1 MSRFES
7 LLWAARWLM
16 LAPVVALLVG
26 AVYFAALALED
37 IYLGLLA
44 HGTEAVVNM
53 IRAVDASLLAAV
65 FVIFALGLY
74 ELFIA
79 PLEVKNAV
87 FSRVLEV
94 VSLDDLKAKLGK
106 VVVMLLIVKF
116 FEHVQLT
123 KIEGPVEMAV
133 FAGSIFM
140 LAAALWLIREREG

>member
-74 ELFIA
+74 ELFIS

-133 FAGSIFM
+133 FAGSILM

>member
-133 FAGSIFM
+133 FAGSILL

>member
-1 MSRFES
+1 
-7 LLWAARWLM
+7 M

-26 AVYFAALALED
+26 AVYFAVLALED

-79 PLEVKNAV
+79 PLEIKNAV

-94 VSLDDLKAKLGK
+94 VSLEDLKAKLGK

-123 KIEGPVEMAV
+123 KIEGPIEMAV
-133 FAGSIFM
+133 FAGSILL
-140 LAAALWLIREREG
+140 LALALWLIRE

>member
-26 AVYFAALALED
+26 AVYFAVLALED
-37 IYLGLLA
+37 IYLGLTA

-79 PLEVKNAV
+79 PLEVRNAV

-116 FEHVQLT
+116 FELVQLT

-133 FAGSIFM
+133 FAGSILL
-140 LAAALWLIREREG
+140 LATALWLIREREG

>member
-26 AVYFAALALED
+26 AVYFAALALLD
-37 IYLGLLA
+37 IYLGLSA

-123 KIEGPVEMAV
+123 KIEGPIEMAV
-133 FAGSIFM
+133 FAGSILM
-140 LAAALWLIREREG
+140 LALALWLIREREG

>member
-1 MSRFES
+1 
-7 LLWAARWLM
+7 
-16 LAPVVALLVG
+16 
-26 AVYFAALALED
+26 
-37 IYLGLLA
+37 
-44 HGTEAVVNM
+44 M

-79 PLEVKNAV
+79 PLEVRNAV

-116 FEHVQLT
+116 FELVQLT

-133 FAGSIFM
+133 FAGSILL
-140 LAAALWLIREREG
+140 LATALWLIREREG

>member
-37 IYLGLLA
+37 IYLGLLS

>member
-133 FAGSIFM
+133 FAGSILM